1 MISLCITTKDRY
13 NDFLSEYIPKYL
25 ENPYIQEIIISDE
38 NGNDF
43 NKIKEQIP
51 CNSRLRLYKNEVI
64 LGPFLNKLQVLKKAK
79 NEWIA
84 LIDSDNF
91 ANIDYFEVA
100 IDYIKRQ
107 SPNEFSILLPSF
119 AKPNFDYRKFEDN
132 IITKDNIRNVEN
144 IDKSLFNTLIN
155 TGNYVINKNLIDL
168 IDISKENEDLI
179 SSSHACD
186 VKYFNTLVL
195 EQFPSFQLHVIKDL
209 HYSHMVH
216 NNSIYLQTSMNM
228 KYRNTINVINSRFDT
243 FIYSL
248 H

>member
-64 LGPFLNKLQVLKKAK
+64 LGPFLNKLQVLKKAN

-132 IITKDNIRNVEN
+132 IITKDNIRHVEN

-195 EQFPSFQLHVIKDL
+195 EQFPAFQLHIIKDL

-243 FIYSL
+243 FIDSL

>member
-13 NDFLSEYIPKYL
+13 NDFLSENIPKYL
-25 ENPYIQEIIISDE
+25 DIPYINEIIISDE

-43 NKIKEQIP
+43 YKINEQFSN
-51 CNSRLRLYKNEVI
+51 NSKLHLYKNDCI
-64 LGPFLNKLQVLKKAK
+64 LGPFRNKLKVLSKAK
-79 NEWIA
+79 NDWIA

-91 ANIDYFEVA
+91 ADIKYFEV
-100 IDYIKRQ
+100 IHEYIKQQ
-107 SPNEFSILLPSF
+107 SPNEFSILLPSY

-132 IITKDNIRNVEN
+132 IITKDNIRHVEN
-144 IDKSLFNTLIN
+144 IDKSLFNPLIN

-195 EQFPSFQLHVIKDL
+195 EQFPAFQLHVIKDL

-216 NNSIYLQTSMNM
+216 NNSIYLQTYMNM

-243 FIYSL
+243 FIDSL